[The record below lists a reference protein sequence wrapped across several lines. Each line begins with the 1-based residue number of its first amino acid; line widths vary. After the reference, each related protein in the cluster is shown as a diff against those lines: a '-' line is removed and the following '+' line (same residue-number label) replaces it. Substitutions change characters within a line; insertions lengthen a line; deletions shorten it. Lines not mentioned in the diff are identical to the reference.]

1 MSPGLGVDRYIEEE
15 MQAMSG
21 SKGVIKEPTLEMSQS
36 QNLIMK
42 HSMKGGQSIEDLRG
56 SVH

>member
-21 SKGVIKEPTLEMSQS
+21 NKGMIKELNLDASQS
-36 QNLIMK
+36 
-42 HSMKGGQSIEDLRG
+42 
-56 SVH
+56 